1 MGAAAEPPA
10 MFSVQEA
17 LPRGGLPMKEEPLT
31 AGLPSVRW
39 LQGTGILDASTAAQR

>member
-1 MGAAAEPPA
+1 

-39 LQGTGILDASTAAQR
+39 LQGGVLDAGTAAQR